1 MSNTTTGVD
10 NTALGH
16 STMWNNISGSENTAI
31 GTNALLNNTT
41 GIQNIAI
48 GINAGS
54 QLTTGNN
61 NIAIGNTG
69 IAGDN
74 ATVRIGV
81 NIARTFID
89 GIRGVQTGL
98 GDAATVVID
107 SNGQLGTISS
117 SRRYK
122 EDISDMGSASDRLL
136 QLHPVTFRYKDAY
149 ANGEQ
154 PLDYGLIAEE
164 VAEVF
169 PELVVFNRDNEPET
183 VKYRLLSSLL
193 LNELQ
198 KQNAELIQQNQV
210 NEEQE
215 AQLASIADQ
224 SAEINE
230 LKARVAELNQ
240 LVQQMAKLT
249 LPATALVANNTGN

>member
-1 MSNTTTGVD
+1 
-10 NTALGH
+10 
-16 STMWNNISGSENTAI
+16 MWNNISGSENTAI

-41 GIQNIAI
+41 GIQNVAI

-61 NIAIGNTG
+61 NIAIGNAG

-98 GDAATVVID
+98 DDAATVVID

-122 EDISDMGSASDRLL
+122 EDINDMGESSRRLMDL
-136 QLHPVTFRYKDAY
+136 NPVTFRYTDAFE
-149 ANGEQ
+149 NGGK
-154 PLDYGLIAEE
+154 PLQYGLIAEE
-164 VAEVF
+164 VAEEF
-169 PELVVFNRDNEPET
+169 PELVVYDENGQPVS
-183 VKYRLLSSLL
+183 VKYHILSTLL

-198 KQNAELIQQNQV
+198 KQADK
-210 NEEQE
+210 
-215 AQLASIADQ
+215 IADLEKLE
-224 SAEINE
+224 AE
-230 LKARVAELNQ
+230 VAELRQ
-240 LVQQMAKLT
+240 LVSQMASMQAVDTDILLT
-249 LPATALVANNTGN
+249 DNNR